1 LRESRHWQAKVC
13 TSYRH
18 AAHSIAS
25 AAPMPPA
32 VVDAPRQVARTAI
45 QLNQRESRFTLF
57 VGAHADDAVLAPARE
72 TLCDYKPELVRQ
84 IEQDPVDEVS
94 GPRPGPLNDDQGPN
108 KQNERDLAS
117 FLLLIISN
125 NWSFAAAAAA
135 SSDTGARIPA
145 AFLTILAQV
154 CAALRTFCWP
164 PNTLHRSRYLWTAP
178 KSSLV
183 PRRARRKQRQRSSPM
198 GSPVPPRCTR
208 RADQRL
214 QPLQKQLLCD
224 SYTEDG
230 MRSKGPN
237 PVDVLVGSRIRL
249 LRKRR
254 KMSQAELGKA
264 LGVTFQQ
271 IQKYENGKN
280 RVGASRLHLVATALD
295 VPISEFFAGAS
306 ETSRSSFATKSIA
319 FDPQAFRIAEA
330 FVKISDK
337 ELRSSLVDL
346 VEAMARKSGRA

>member
-1 LRESRHWQAKVC
+1 
-13 TSYRH
+13 
-18 AAHSIAS
+18 
-25 AAPMPPA
+25 
-32 VVDAPRQVARTAI
+32 
-45 QLNQRESRFTLF
+45 
-57 VGAHADDAVLAPARE
+57 
-72 TLCDYKPELVRQ
+72 
-84 IEQDPVDEVS
+84 
-94 GPRPGPLNDDQGPN
+94 
-108 KQNERDLAS
+108 
-117 FLLLIISN
+117 
-125 NWSFAAAAAA
+125 
-135 SSDTGARIPA
+135 
-145 AFLTILAQV
+145 
-154 CAALRTFCWP
+154 
-164 PNTLHRSRYLWTAP
+164 
-178 KSSLV
+178 
-183 PRRARRKQRQRSSPM
+183 
-198 GSPVPPRCTR
+198 
-208 RADQRL
+208 
-214 QPLQKQLLCD
+214 
-224 SYTEDG
+224 

-330 FVKISDK
+330 FTKISDK

-346 VEAMARKSGRA
+346 S